1 METAPRIF
9 PGLRESQ
16 ELSDMLDMLK
26 TEHAECLNRGEL
38 WDANSVQNLIL
49 NFLYD
54 VRTGSTRTMVANY
67 KQRVAETFGELKDL
81 AIEQNRWETAIN
93 VLVRFVLHRLL

>member
-1 METAPRIF
+1 
-9 PGLRESQ
+9 
-16 ELSDMLDMLK
+16 MLDILK

>member
-1 METAPRIF
+1 
-9 PGLRESQ
+9 
-16 ELSDMLDMLK
+16 MLDVWNV
-26 TEHAECLNRGEL
+26 ASYSI

-67 KQRVAETFGELKDL
+67 KQRVADTFGELKDR
-81 AIEQNRWETAIN
+81 AIEQNRWETADRYRTIED
-93 VLVRFVLHRLL
+93 VHRTDEM